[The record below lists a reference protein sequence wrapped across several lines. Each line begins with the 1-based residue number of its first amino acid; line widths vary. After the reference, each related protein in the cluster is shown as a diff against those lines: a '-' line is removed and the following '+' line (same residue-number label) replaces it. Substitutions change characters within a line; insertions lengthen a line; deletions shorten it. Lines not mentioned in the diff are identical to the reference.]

1 MSEKFIEEKNV
12 SIEAISDLFKSAFLR
27 VSEIDEDNSFKVTF
41 DNIMINVSID
51 EELKRIRFF
60 DVNLVEDESYEEAVL
75 KVHEIVKKSIMVR
88 TYIAQDNEGVNYILS
103 DYMMSYEMGI
113 IPFQV
118 VNMAK
123 LFELVVVNNLRTFFK
138 TED

>member
-1 MSEKFIEEKNV
+1 MNEKFIEEKDLT
-12 SIEAISDLFKSAFLR
+12 IETLSDLFKSAFLR
-27 VSEIDEDNSFKVTF
+27 VSEIDEDNGFKVTF
-41 DNIMINVSID
+41 DNIMINVVID

-60 DVNLVEDESYEEAVL
+60 YVTQVEDESYEEAVL

-88 TYIAQDNEGVNYILS
+88 TYIAQDNEGINYILS
-103 DYMMSYEMGI
+103 DYIMSYEMGV

-123 LFELVVVNNLRTFFK
+123 LFELVVVNNLRTFFE